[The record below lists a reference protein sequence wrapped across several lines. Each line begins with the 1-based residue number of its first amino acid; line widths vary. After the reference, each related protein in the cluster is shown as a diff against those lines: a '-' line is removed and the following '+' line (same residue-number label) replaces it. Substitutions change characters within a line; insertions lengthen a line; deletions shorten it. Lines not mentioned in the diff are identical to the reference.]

1 MAQKTIDR
9 LIVNSPYEAPA
20 QYWSYDRATRL
31 FDRKEGRRPAGYL
44 VASQDSKAFDDPGT
58 FVEIPL
64 VNQIRARVKKWRD
77 AGYPGVTGVTRRLL
91 QHWTDP
97 EEFAERRFFF
107 CQIEAAETLIWLA
120 EASPSEKVGVD
131 IPTNGSNFRRLC
143 AKMATG
149 SGKTVVMAMIIAWH
163 ILNKVAS
170 PQDRRFSKNILV
182 IAPGLTVKNRLAV
195 LQPSHPENYY
205 KAFRILPSPMLDKLR
220 QGKVLVHNWHVL
232 NWETEEKIARKRSVD
247 KRGAKSDEAYVREVL
262 GDMANA
268 RNILVVND
276 EAHHAWRLPAG
287 SGTRGIAKSD
297 IEQATK
303 WIGGLDRI
311 DRARCILTCYDF
323 SATPFVP
330 SGKQS
335 SEESLFDWIVSDF
348 GLNDAIEAG
357 LVKTPRVVIRDD
369 AVPDAKTYKSRLYH
383 IYNDEEVKDNLNR
396 KAKPAEPLPDL
407 VLNGYYLL
415 GYDWRETARKW
426 KNNGLKTPPA
436 MITVTNRTETA
447 ARIKHS
453 FDNGK
458 IRIEE
463 LCDPERTLHID
474 SKVLEDAEAA
484 AEPIAEIDE
493 KQNGVNNQ
501 PQSLTRKQRAEF
513 LRRQVDTVGQEGKV
527 GAHIQNVIAV
537 GMLSEGWDA
546 RTVTHI
552 MGLRAFTSQLLCEQV
567 VGRGLRRTVYETN
580 PETGLFE
587 PEYVNVFGVPFTFL
601 PHESQQDVVPP
612 PPKPKT
618 AIEPVPEKANFE
630 IRWPNLIRI
639 DHVFRPH
646 LTFDPKQV
654 AVLELDPGQTI
665 KIAELAPVVEGKPDI
680 TKISPIELDKL
691 AREFRTQRIVFE
703 TAAEVYDRMQ
713 TDWQGSREFLL
724 AQLVKLID
732 RFIRSGRIVVRS
744 SLFNQ
749 DDLKKRLLIAL
760 NMTRVVEH
768 IWQAIHF
775 ENVEK
780 LEPVFDTDH
789 PIRSTGDM
797 VTWYSSKPCER
808 AERSH
813 INFCVYDSAWEATE
827 AFALDR
833 SPLVE
838 AWAKNDHLGF
848 EVFYVYRGV
857 VRKYRPDFL
866 IRLTSGDMLVL
877 EVKGKDSEQDRTKRE
892 FLDRWVGAVN
902 EHGGFG
908 RWTWAVSRNPGEIHD
923 ILTKN
928 VRSDVSKGME
938 GAGRIFY
945 PPARNCLE

>member
-1 MAQKTIDR
+1 MAQATIDR
-9 LIVNSPYEAPA
+9 LIINSPYEEPA
-20 QYWSYDRATRL
+20 RHWRYDRASRL
-31 FDRKEGRRPAGYL
+31 FDLEEGRRPAGYV
-44 VASQDSKAFDDPGT
+44 VASQDSKAFDDPGA
-58 FVEIPL
+58 FVPIPL
-64 VNQIRARVKKWRD
+64 VKQIRARVKKWRD

-91 QHWTDP
+91 RHWTDP

-120 EASPSEKVGVD
+120 EAPDTEKVGID
-131 IPTNGSNFRRLC
+131 IPTDGSNFRRLC

-149 SGKTVVMAMIIAWH
+149 SAKTVVMAMIIAWH
-163 ILNKVAS
+163 ILNKVAY
-170 PQDRRFSKNILV
+170 PQDRRFAKNILV

-195 LQPSHPENYY
+195 LKPAHPESYY
-205 KAFRILPSPMLDKLR
+205 KTFRILPSPMLDKLR

-232 NWETEEKIARKRSVD
+232 NWETEEKIAKKRSVD
-247 KRGAKSDEAYVREVL
+247 KRGAKSNEAYVREVL
-262 GDMANA
+262 GDMATA
-268 RNILVVND
+268 RNILVIND

-287 SGTRGIAKSD
+287 PGARGISKSD

-311 DRARCILTCYDF
+311 DQTRGILACYDF

-335 SEESLFDWIVSDF
+335 SQEALFDWIVSDF

-369 AVPDAKTYKSRLYH
+369 ALPDTKTYKSRLYH
-383 IYNDEEVKDNLNR
+383 IYNDPEVKDDLNR
-396 KAKPAEPLPDL
+396 KAEPATPLPDL
-407 VLNGYYLL
+407 VLNGYHLL
-415 GYDWRETARKW
+415 GYDWRETAKQW
-426 KNNGLKTPPA
+426 KGQGFKTPPS
-436 MITVTNRTETA
+436 MITVANRTETA
-447 ARIKHS
+447 ARVKHS

-463 LCDPERTLHID
+463 LCDADRTLHID
-474 SKVLEDAEAA
+474 SKVLGEAEAA
-484 AEPIAEIDE
+484 DEPIAEIDGE
-493 KQNGVNNQ
+493 EDRVNG
-501 PQSLTRKQRAEF
+501 PSRKLTKKQRAEL
-513 LRRQVDTVGQEGKV
+513 LRRQVDTVGQEGKP
-527 GAHIQNVIAV
+527 GANIQNVIAV

-552 MGLRAFTSQLLCEQV
+552 MGLRAFASQLLCEQV
-567 VGRGLRRTVYETN
+567 VGRGLRRTAYETN

-601 PHESQQDVVPP
+601 PHESQEGVVPP

-618 AIEPVPEKANFE
+618 AIEPVPEKAAFE
-630 IRWPNLIRI
+630 IRWPNLVRI
-639 DHVFRPH
+639 DRVFRPH

-654 AVLELDPGQTI
+654 ALLELDPAGI
-665 KIAELAPVVEGKPDI
+665 ARIAELAPVIEGKPDI
-680 TKISPIELDKL
+680 TKIAPIDLDNL
-691 AREFRTQRIVFE
+691 AREFRTQRIVFA
-703 TAAEVYDRMQ
+703 TAADVYDRMLP
-713 TDWQGSREFLL
+713 DWQGSREFLL
-724 AQLVKLID
+724 AQLVRLID
-732 RFIRSGRIVVRS
+732 KFIRSDRIVVTS

-749 DDLKKRLLIAL
+749 DDRKKRLLITL
-760 NMTRVVEH
+760 NMTRVVQH

-780 LEPVFDTDH
+780 LEPVFDTDR
-789 PIRSTGDM
+789 PIRSTADM
-797 VTWYSSKPCER
+797 MTWHSSKPCER
-808 AERSH
+808 TERSH

-833 SPLVE
+833 SPFVE

-866 IRLTSGDMLVL
+866 VRLTSGDTLVL
-877 EVKGKDSEQDRTKRE
+877 EVKGKDTEQDRIKRG
-892 FLDRWVGAVN
+892 FLDGWTRAVN

-908 RWTWAVSRNPGEIHD
+908 RWTWAVSKNPGDIHD
-923 ILTKN
+923 ILAKHMCAES
-928 VRSDVSKGME
+928 V
-938 GAGRIFY
+938 
-945 PPARNCLE
+945 